1 MPTKV
6 LFDVVLQQKMAFL
19 LMQYIGISM
28 SKYVTAETVS
38 PGHPDKIADL
48 ISDYVLTKALEN
60 NRSSRVAVETFLTGT
75 KNGGLVLV
83 GGEISEIA
91 NISTDD
97 VQNIVE
103 EALNKTIKTSFE
115 DFNLENLSI
124 YNELTSQSEEIRAAV
139 EDDED
144 QGAGDQGIMVGF
156 ATNKTTS
163 FMPPTFDQSRN
174 IQKSLWDLQNVDEM
188 LDLDSKVQVTSG
200 GEKTKV
206 VVSTQ
211 HKKDIDIDQLHGAV
225 TEIVS
230 KHVDQ
235 NFQLDLNPS
244 GSFIKGGPAGDTGL
258 TGRKIVVDAYGPS
271 IPVGGGAFS
280 GKDPSKVDRSAAYAA
295 RHLAKNIVAHELSS
309 ECLVRVSYAIGKAE
323 PYELTIE
330 TYDTLHVEAKIL
342 TDFVSKFDMKPGS
355 IIERL
360 DLTNVNYRTDTLFSH
375 FGHTERNWEKI
386 ENI

>member
-1 MPTKV
+1 
-6 LFDVVLQQKMAFL
+6 MASQIFIFIFTWRKQL
-19 LMQYIGISM
+19 TN
-28 SKYVTAETVS
+28 YVTAETVS

-48 ISDYVLTKALEN
+48 ISDYVLTRALQN
-60 NRSSRVAVETFLTGT
+60 NNSSRVAVETFLTGT

-91 NISTDD
+91 NITTED
-97 VQNIVE
+97 IVE
-103 EALNKTIKTSFE
+103 IVKEALSKTIKTSFE
-115 DFNLENLSI
+115 DFNLDTLSI
-124 YNELTSQSEEIRAAV
+124 YNELTPQSEEIRAAV

-156 ATNKTTS
+156 ATDKTES
-163 FMPPTFDQSRN
+163 FMPPTFDMSRN
-174 IQKSLWDLQNVDEM
+174 IQKDLWDIQNSDEM

-211 HKKDIDIDQLHGAV
+211 HHKDINIEKLYEEV

-230 KHVDQ
+230 NHVDTE
-235 NFQLDLNPS
+235 FELDLNPS
-244 GSFIKGGPAGDTGL
+244 GSFVKGGPAGDTGL

-295 RHLAKNIVAHELSS
+295 RHLAKNIVAHKLAE

-323 PYELTIE
+323 PYELTID
-330 TYDTLHVEAKIL
+330 TFDTLKVDDNKL
-342 TDFVSKFDMKPGS
+342 NDFVSNFNMKPGA

-360 DLTNVNYRTDTLFSH
+360 DLTSVDYRIDTLFSH
-375 FGHTERNWEKI
+375 FGHPERNWEKV

>member
-1 MPTKV
+1 
-6 LFDVVLQQKMAFL
+6 MASQIFIFIFNWRKQL
-19 LMQYIGISM
+19 TN
-28 SKYVTAETVS
+28 YVTAETVS

-48 ISDYVLTKALEN
+48 ISDYVLTRALQN
-60 NRSSRVAVETFLTGT
+60 NNSSRVAVETFLTGT

-91 NISTDD
+91 NITTED
-97 VQNIVE
+97 IVE
-103 EALNKTIKTSFE
+103 IVKEALSKTIKTSFE
-115 DFNLENLSI
+115 DFNLDTLSI
-124 YNELTSQSEEIRAAV
+124 YNELTPQSEEIRAAV

-156 ATNKTTS
+156 ATDKTES
-163 FMPPTFDQSRN
+163 FMPPTFDMSRN
-174 IQKSLWDLQNVDEM
+174 IQKDLWDIQNSDEM

-211 HKKDIDIDQLHGAV
+211 HHKDINIEKLYEEV
-225 TEIVS
+225 IEIVS
-230 KHVDQ
+230 NHVDTE
-235 NFQLDLNPS
+235 FELDLNPS
-244 GSFIKGGPAGDTGL
+244 GSFVKGGPAGDTGL

-295 RHLAKNIVAHELSS
+295 RHLAKNIVAHKLAE

-323 PYELTIE
+323 PYELTID
-330 TYDTLHVEAKIL
+330 TFDTLKVDDNIL
-342 TDFVSKFDMKPGS
+342 NDFVSNFNMKPGA

-360 DLTNVNYRTDTLFSH
+360 DLTSVDYRIDTLFSH
-375 FGHTERNWEKI
+375 FGHPERNWEKV

>member
-1 MPTKV
+1 MTN
-6 LFDVVLQQKMAFL
+6 
-19 LMQYIGISM
+19 
-28 SKYVTAETVS
+28 YVTAETVS

-48 ISDYVLTKALEN
+48 ISDYVLTKALKN
-60 NRSSRVAVETFLTGT
+60 NNSSRVAVETFLTGT

-91 NISTDD
+91 SITTED
-97 VQNIVE
+97 IVE
-103 EALNKTIKTSFE
+103 IVKEALSKTIKTSFE
-115 DFNLENLSI
+115 DFNLDTLSI
-124 YNELTSQSEEIRAAV
+124 YNELTPQSEEIRAAV

-156 ATNKTTS
+156 ATDKTES
-163 FMPPTFDQSRN
+163 FMPPTFDMSRN
-174 IQKSLWDLQNVDEM
+174 IQKDLWDIQNTDEM

-211 HKKDIDIDQLHGAV
+211 HHKDINIEKLYEEV

-230 KHVDQ
+230 NHVDTE
-235 NFQLDLNPS
+235 FELDLNPS

-295 RHLAKNIVAHELSS
+295 RHLAKNIVAHKLAE

-323 PYELTIE
+323 PYELTID
-330 TYDTLHVEAKIL
+330 TFDTLKVDDNKL
-342 TDFVSKFDMKPGS
+342 NDFVSNFNMKPGA

-360 DLTNVNYRTDTLFSH
+360 DLTSVDYRIDTLFSH
-375 FGHTERNWEKI
+375 FGHPERNWEKV

>member
-1 MPTKV
+1 
-6 LFDVVLQQKMAFL
+6 MASQIFIFIFNWRKQL
-19 LMQYIGISM
+19 TN
-28 SKYVTAETVS
+28 YVTAETVS

-48 ISDYVLTKALEN
+48 ISDYVLTRALQN
-60 NRSSRVAVETFLTGT
+60 NNSSRVAVETFLTGT

-91 NISTDD
+91 NITTED
-97 VQNIVE
+97 IVE
-103 EALNKTIKTSFE
+103 IVKEALSKTIKTSFE
-115 DFNLENLSI
+115 DFNLDTLSI
-124 YNELTSQSEEIRAAV
+124 YNELTPQSEEIRAAV

-156 ATNKTTS
+156 ATDKTES
-163 FMPPTFDQSRN
+163 FMPPTFDMSRN
-174 IQKSLWDLQNVDEM
+174 IQKDLWDIQNSDEM

-211 HKKDIDIDQLHGAV
+211 HHKDINIEKLYEEV

-230 KHVDQ
+230 NHVDTE
-235 NFQLDLNPS
+235 FELDLNPS
-244 GSFIKGGPAGDTGL
+244 GSFVKGGPAGDTGL

-295 RHLAKNIVAHELSS
+295 RHLAKNIVAHKLAE

-323 PYELTIE
+323 PYELTID
-330 TYDTLHVEAKIL
+330 TFDTLKVDDNKL
-342 TDFVSKFDMKPGS
+342 NDFVSNFNMKPGA

-360 DLTNVNYRTDTLFSH
+360 DLTSVDYRIDTLFSH
-375 FGHTERNWEKI
+375 FGHPERNWEKV

>member
-1 MPTKV
+1 
-6 LFDVVLQQKMAFL
+6 MASQIFIFIFNWRKQL
-19 LMQYIGISM
+19 TN
-28 SKYVTAETVS
+28 YVTAETVS

-48 ISDYVLTKALEN
+48 ISDYVLTRALKN
-60 NRSSRVAVETFLTGT
+60 NNSSRVAVETFLTGT

-91 NISTDD
+91 NITTED
-97 VQNIVE
+97 IVE
-103 EALNKTIKTSFE
+103 IVKEALSKTIKTSFE
-115 DFNLENLSI
+115 DFNLDTLSI
-124 YNELTSQSEEIRAAV
+124 YNELTPQSEEIRAAV

-156 ATNKTTS
+156 ATDKTES
-163 FMPPTFDQSRN
+163 FMPPTFDMSRN
-174 IQKSLWDLQNVDEM
+174 IQKDLWDIQNSDEM

-211 HKKDIDIDQLHGAV
+211 HHKDINIEKLYEEV

-230 KHVDQ
+230 NHVDTE
-235 NFQLDLNPS
+235 FELDLNPS
-244 GSFIKGGPAGDTGL
+244 GSFVKGGPAGDTGL

-295 RHLAKNIVAHELSS
+295 RHLAKNIVAHKLAE

-323 PYELTIE
+323 PYELTID
-330 TYDTLHVEAKIL
+330 TFDTLKVDDNKL
-342 TDFVSKFDMKPGS
+342 NDFVSNFNMKPGA

-360 DLTNVNYRTDTLFSH
+360 DLTSVDYRIDTLFSH
-375 FGHTERNWEKI
+375 FGHPERNWEKV

>member
-1 MPTKV
+1 
-6 LFDVVLQQKMAFL
+6 MASQIFIFIFNWRKQL
-19 LMQYIGISM
+19 TN
-28 SKYVTAETVS
+28 YVTAETVS

-48 ISDYVLTKALEN
+48 ISDYVLTRALQN
-60 NRSSRVAVETFLTGT
+60 NNSSRVAVETFLTGT

-83 GGEISEIA
+83 GREISENA
-91 NISTDD
+91 NITTED
-97 VQNIVE
+97 IVE
-103 EALNKTIKTSFE
+103 IVKEALTKTIKTSFE
-115 DFNLENLSI
+115 DFNLDTLSI
-124 YNELTSQSEEIRAAV
+124 YNELTPQSEEIRAAV

-156 ATNKTTS
+156 ATDKTES
-163 FMPPTFDQSRN
+163 FMPPTFDMSRN
-174 IQKSLWDLQNVDEM
+174 IQKDLWDIQNSDEM

-211 HKKDIDIDQLHGAV
+211 HHKDINIEKLYEEV

-230 KHVDQ
+230 NHVDTE
-235 NFQLDLNPS
+235 FELDLNPS
-244 GSFIKGGPAGDTGL
+244 GSFVKGGPAGDTGL

-295 RHLAKNIVAHELSS
+295 RHLAKNIVAHKLAE

-323 PYELTIE
+323 PYELTID
-330 TYDTLHVEAKIL
+330 TFDTLKVDDNKL
-342 TDFVSKFDMKPGS
+342 NDFVSNFNMKPGA

-360 DLTNVNYRTDTLFSH
+360 DLTSVDYRIDTLFSH
-375 FGHTERNWEKI
+375 FGHPERNWEKV